1 MAEMVLLLKDGKS
14 WAAPGADPEKPVSIF
29 VTKVDTGAG
38 EVVMEDDGAVVA
50 RVFQDP
56 SGAVCDDSCEWALDG
71 VCDDGSAGEDREVFD
86 DDYGGF
92 YGYDDDYYGGY
103 GYDYY
108 GYGDDD
114 DDFLAPVCEKGTDCT
129 DCGGTDPDAPTV
141 ECTNTCQWA
150 NDDYCDDTRTSGLC
164 DLGTDCHD
172 CGPASKGNFTTFDDD
187 GWWDDDENYWDDD
200 YDWENYDS
208 ADDDAPHATA
218 RKSVRRRFH
227 VDVDFTQARGLHQ
240 VDAEPEIKG
249 QPRRRQGRRRR
260 LHDASGG
267 HRGGCGC
274 SDVRDWLLVCAQ
286 VLQGREAALRAARAA
301 ERRRGGRDALR

>member
-1 MAEMVLLLKDGKS
+1 MGMVLILKEGKS
-14 WAAPGADPEKPVSIF
+14 WAPAK
-29 VTKVDTGAG
+29 TK
-38 EVVMEDDGAVVA
+38 DD
-50 RVFQDP
+50 
-56 SGAVCDDSCEWALDG
+56 CKWALDG

-129 DCGGTDPDAPTV
+129 DCGGADPDAPTV

-208 ADDDAPHATA
+208 ADDDAPHVAFI
-218 RKSVRRRFH
+218 KSTPNPKSRANLD
-227 VDVDFTQARGLHQ
+227 DVKGVGGALMCAIGSWFAHKFYKGEKLPFELLAPPSA
-240 VDAEPEIKG
+240 AEEAAM
-249 QPRRRQGRRRR
+249 
-260 LHDASGG
+260 LSGG
-267 HRGGCGC
+267 KANVPITP
-274 SDVRDWLLVCAQ
+274 DVAYT
-286 VLQGREAALRAARAA
+286 GK
-301 ERRRGGRDALR
+301 G